1 MRLVRS
7 FLAGGLARVII
18 GAAVLGSIVSVA
30 PPTVAQSAA
39 DKATARQLATQGI
52 DQYKAG
58 KFTEAL
64 DKLQRAEQLYDAPVH
79 LVYIARC
86 QAQLGQFVEAAE
98 AYRRLVRTQLPDN
111 APQVF
116 KDAVADAKKELP
128 DVEPKIA
135 ALRINIEPAGAEGLK
150 LEIDGMDVP
159 TAALGADRPVNPGR
173 RKVTVSAKGYKSLEE
188 TLELKPG
195 EKKKLQLKL
204 EVDPDAAAAGAG
216 GAGGSGG
223 EGGASAG
230 AGGAKNGGE
239 GGAAGAAPAEAEG
252 NFGFLVGARVGASI
266 PAGELASGYQMKDFF
281 GPGGGVELRG
291 GVRVFRQYSALLL
304 FGANSYQPG
313 KSLELGPPETTIKV
327 VPQGI
332 DLGVGLMYSAPP
344 GKMGLFGELD
354 FLFIHRFDVK
364 RDIDWKAPRADC
376 SQTLKALGTALRLT
390 GGLQIPMTPWL
401 QLSPYAAIAF
411 GQSADFSLED
421 GCGKATTPPDPPNS
435 NRVPLFPE
443 AGYGNIPKT
452 PWGDPEGPT
461 KAGHFVVSLG
471 IGGDI
476 LFGSDKPSKL

>member
-30 PPTVAQSAA
+30 PPTEAQSAA

-230 AGGAKNGGE
+230 AGGEKSGGE
-239 GGAAGAAPAEAEG
+239 AGAAGAAPAEPEG

-266 PAGELASGYQMKDFF
+266 PAGELASGYQMKEFF

-304 FGANSYQPG
+304 GGINSYQPG

-332 DLGVGLMYSAPP
+332 DLGFGLMYSAPP

-354 FLFIHRFDVK
+354 FLFIHRFEVK
-364 RDIDWKAPRADC
+364 RDIDWKNVPDC
-376 SQTLKALGTALRLT
+376 SQTLKAHGTALRLT

-411 GQSADFSLED
+411 GQSTDFSLDDSCSKESNL
-421 GCGKATTPPDPPNS
+421 TDPKS
-435 NRVPLFPE
+435 NHVPLGGETNYNVPD
-443 AGYGNIPKT
+443 T
-452 PWGDPEGPT
+452 PWGPEGAT